1 MAFCALLFAP
11 LLAFCSQT
19 VAVPGNNPKGLH
31 YIGVGYNLLE
41 GNPEGGAVSN
51 GGVDPGLLFTRK
63 VFKLT
68 WDTNKV
74 SMDGSTSLPDQVSF
88 APRQSCVKT
97 NSKEVVTGSKSYQ
110 KKLNLDVSS
119 SGKSLS
125 VNADLVVEG
134 ESFLA
139 FTRSYLGNILRHFGN
154 RTFKPRSSYPREMGP
169 PGMPLTS
176 FASFL
181 CTYRH

>member
-1 MAFCALLFAP
+1 MLLV
-11 LLAFCSQT
+11 LLICS
-19 VAVPGNNPKGLH
+19 AVISASQAVGLQKPKGLH

-41 GNPEGGAVSN
+41 GNPEGGAVSS

-88 APRQSCVKT
+88 APRQSCMKT

-110 KKLNLDVSS
+110 DKLNVDVSA
-119 SGKSLS
+119 SGKSS
-125 VNADLVVEG
+125 VAGGSIFPSPAPLLLLFALYLLMIESDEPSVTRLV
-134 ESFLA
+134 L
-139 FTRSYLGNILRHFGN
+139 
-154 RTFKPRSSYPREMGP
+154 
-169 PGMPLTS
+169 
-176 FASFL
+176 
-181 CTYRH
+181 